1 MNGPGHRLLLE
12 AAALNGELRKMLL
25 ALGLTLL
32 IALALAALTECGA
45 PRRIANRL
53 AWCGAG
59 GLLLA
64 GAGGL
69 TLVALGLL

>member
-1 MNGPGHRLLLE
+1 
-12 AAALNGELRKMLL
+12 
-25 ALGLTLL
+25 
-32 IALALAALTECGA
+32 LAALAECGA